1 LAAEG
6 CATTPGALSLLRR
19 TFAEEIDL
27 KAYLKPTPPRDVIG
41 DVEGCYYEL
50 LALLQKLGYQL
61 VLSSEPL
68 PKILRLRRPGK
79 RKLVFAGDMM
89 NRGPHS
95 DLVINLVMQLAK
107 RKCAIVVK
115 GNQELKYLKGT
126 NPEAFPTIAAVA
138 RHGEKFASEVSA
150 FLSGLPSK
158 YETNRLIVVH
168 AAYREDVAEDVAE
181 KLALF
186 GEKDGTVNKHGFPV
200 HLDIW
205 EPDYRGTKTIVH
217 GHTPLRDVHRRDFP
231 SGARVV
237 NVDTGAAFGNKLS
250 ALRFP
255 TLEVVSVS
263 SLATYSKP
271 VEDW

>member
-1 LAAEG
+1 M
-6 CATTPGALSLLRR
+6 
-19 TFAEEIDL
+19 

-61 VLSSEPL
+61 VLSSDPL

-79 RKLVFAGDMM
+79 RKVVFAGDMM

-95 DLVINLVMQLAK
+95 DLVINLIMQLVK

-126 NPEAFPTIAAVA
+126 NPEALPTIAAVA
-138 RHGEKFASEVSA
+138 KHGDGFVQKVRTFIE
-150 FLSGLPSK
+150 GLPSK

-168 AAYREDVAEDVAE
+168 GAYREDVPDDVAE

-186 GEKDGTVNKHGFPV
+186 GEKDGTVDKRGMPV
-200 HLDIW
+200 HLNLW
-205 EPDYRGTKTIVH
+205 ETDYRGTKTIIH
-217 GHTPLRDVHRRDFP
+217 GHTPLRDVHCRDLP
-231 SGARVV
+231 SGARIV

-250 ALRFP
+250 AMRFP
-255 TLEVVSVS
+255 TLEIVSVF
-263 SLATYSKP
+263 SLAAYSKP
-271 VEDW
+271 FEDW